1 MKKELYDEILT
12 VARESELDGVLRV
25 ADFDPDITPDDFVS
39 LAWHYDT
46 IKRKC
51 EEMGK

>member
-25 ADFDPDITPDDFVS
+25 AFFDPDIIPLEYLK
-39 LAWHYDT
+39 LAARVNT
-46 IKRKC
+46 IKEKC
-51 EEMGK
+51 EEIGK